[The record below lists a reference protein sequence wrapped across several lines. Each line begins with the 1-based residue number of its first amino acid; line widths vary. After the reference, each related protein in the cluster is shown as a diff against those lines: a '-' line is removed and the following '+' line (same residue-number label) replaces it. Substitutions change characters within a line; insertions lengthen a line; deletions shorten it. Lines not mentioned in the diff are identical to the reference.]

1 MSHKIDGMNMN
12 QKIRL
17 GSYIVKDDKTILQVE
32 MFIDDRTLHVVGLII
47 IKETFMVNKTTV
59 HHWPNNNKIDN
70 IREQH
75 EQQQVQTSISKM
87 IKSPNIEIGDTIIC
101 IFHPVQVI
109 DHTLFVIEKS
119 VQIFAFVSIENNY
132 MN

>member
-1 MSHKIDGMNMN
+1 MN

-59 HHWPNNNKIDN
+59 HH
-70 IREQH
+70 
-75 EQQQVQTSISKM
+75 
-87 IKSPNIEIGDTIIC
+87 
-101 IFHPVQVI
+101 
-109 DHTLFVIEKS
+109 
-119 VQIFAFVSIENNY
+119 
-132 MN
+132 

>member
-59 HHWPNNNKIDN
+59 H
-70 IREQH
+70 
-75 EQQQVQTSISKM
+75 
-87 IKSPNIEIGDTIIC
+87 
-101 IFHPVQVI
+101 
-109 DHTLFVIEKS
+109 L
-119 VQIFAFVSIENNY
+119 
-132 MN
+132 